1 MFTPEN
7 FPTYANRIRMIVFSE
22 MNIDVTKSFHDL
34 SKKQQ
39 RQVNMQVNE
48 YIYGLPENFEEKIND
63 DFNMVCKDE
72 LFDDLHIKTSK
83 MRIRPSSVS
92 EIESENHFF
101 KEALCLSNE
110 TQDVLEKNEQQ
121 NNFCDQNKQ
130 NVEFANSEDDTR
142 LSEDPKRV

>member
-1 MFTPEN
+1 MFTPQD

-22 MNIDVTKSFHDL
+22 MNIDVTKTFHEL

-39 RQVNMQVNE
+39 RQVNLKVNE
-48 YIYGLPENFEEKIND
+48 YIYSLPKNFDEKIND
-63 DFNMVCKDE
+63 DFNTVCKDE
-72 LFDDLHIKTSK
+72 LFDDLHVKASK
-83 MRIRPSSVS
+83 MRIRPSSVL

-130 NVEFANSEDDTR
+130 NVEFANSENNT
-142 LSEDPKRV
+142 

>member
-1 MFTPEN
+1 MFTPED

-22 MNIDVTKSFHDL
+22 LNIDVTKSFHDL

-39 RQVNMQVNE
+39 RQVNMKVNE
-48 YIYGLPENFEEKIND
+48 YIYSLPDNFEEKIND

-72 LFDDLHIKTSK
+72 LFDNLHIKTSK

-92 EIESENHFF
+92 EIDSENHFF
-101 KEALCLSNE
+101 KEALSLSNE

-121 NNFCDQNKQ
+121 NNFCDQHKQ
-130 NVEFANSEDDTR
+130 NVEFANPENNT
-142 LSEDPKRV
+142 